1 MESKR
6 NTINAMSTITKV
18 VGVLFGL
25 SGINHGF
32 FEVLQGNKPTGG
44 ILIQA
49 IGEAQRFWALGTEE
63 AFTIIP
69 NFLVTGITAM
79 LLGMAI
85 VIWTIWFLDTRRGP
99 FVFLGLFILL
109 FLCGGGIGQVV
120 FFIPAWAFASRM
132 RKPLDGWKKFL
143 PRSIRPVLANLWPV
157 TLIVASLI
165 MLFGVEA
172 AIFGIIPG
180 VQEPEN
186 IQNTAM
192 LLIFLSAVLFV
203 VTYIAGLAHE
213 LKGKEQPI

>member
-1 MESKR
+1 
-6 NTINAMSTITKV
+6 
-18 VGVLFGL
+18 
-25 SGINHGF
+25 
-32 FEVLQGNKPTGG
+32 
-44 ILIQA
+44 
-49 IGEAQRFWALGTEE
+49 
-63 AFTIIP
+63 
-69 NFLVTGITAM
+69 M

-85 VIWTIWFLDTRRGP
+85 VIWTIGFLHTKRGSL
-99 FVFLGLFILL
+99 VFLGLFILL

-120 FFIPAWAFASRM
+120 FFIPAWAFALRM